1 MQSTPRAPF
10 VSVVIPAHNEA
21 ESLPALIE
29 ELQTALVPHSSGW
42 ELLVVDD
49 GSDDPT
55 PAVLTLL
62 SAQCPQLRPLRL
74 DARYGQSAALE
85 AGFRSARGEVIVML
99 DADGQNPPHEIP
111 RLLEALGDCDMVCGR
126 RRQRRDSWL
135 KRTSSRIANGVRRAV
150 LRDGIHDTGC
160 SLKAFRRE
168 LADRFKLYRGM
179 HRFLP
184 ALAKIEGARVREID
198 VDHRPRTLGASHY
211 GLGNRLIGP
220 LLDLFVVVWMQR
232 RTLRWRIESEIRP
245 AALDFADTL
254 PNSLYPEPCAAGTV
268 VAEVVSNS

>member
-29 ELQTALVPHSSGW
+29 ELQLVFAKHPGLW

-55 PAVLTLL
+55 PAVLSVLG
-62 SAQCPQLRPLRL
+62 AQCEQLRPVRL
-74 DARYGQSAALE
+74 DGRYGQSAALE
-85 AGFRSARGEVIVML
+85 AGFRSARGDVIVML
-99 DADGQNPPHEIP
+99 DADGQNPPHDIP
-111 RLLEALGDCDMVCGR
+111 RLLEALRDCDMVCGR

-135 KRTSSRIANGVRRAV
+135 KRISSRIANGVRRAV

-198 VDHRPRTLGASHY
+198 VEHRPRTRGTSHY
-211 GLGNRLIGP
+211 GLGNRLVGP

-232 RTLRWRIESEIRP
+232 RTLRWRIESEIQP
-245 AALDFADTL
+245 AGLDAETHAQL
-254 PNSLYPEPCAAGTV
+254 PRYD
-268 VAEVVSNS
+268 AEYVSQP

>member
-21 ESLPALIE
+21 ESLPPLNDEQQKVIAS
-29 ELQTALVPHSSGW
+29 HSGSW

-55 PAVLTLL
+55 PAVLSVLG
-62 SAQCPQLRPLRL
+62 AQCEQLRPVRL
-74 DARYGQSAALE
+74 DGRYGQSAALE
-85 AGFRSARGEVIVML
+85 AGFRSARGDVIVML

-111 RLLEALGDCDMVCGR
+111 RLLEALRDCDMVCGR
-126 RRQRRDSWL
+126 RIQRRDSWL
-135 KRTSSRIANGVRRAV
+135 KRISSRIANGVRRAV

-184 ALAKIEGARVREID
+184 ALARIEGARVREID
-198 VDHRPRTLGASHY
+198 VDHRPRTRGISHY
-211 GLGNRLIGP
+211 GLSNRLIGP

-232 RTLRWRIESEIRP
+232 RTLRWRIESEIPSEARDYADNAPNYPRP
-245 AALDFADTL
+245 EAC
-254 PNSLYPEPCAAGTV
+254 SAGTA